1 MPSDHLLVPTTDQV
15 PARSHIG
22 NLPARTH
29 PGPLPPSRHTG
40 HLPARTHMDHILAAL
55 EAPLARSDDTVGKTS
70 RLSQISCVL
79 AKACFFTLVVAGL
92 SVCPKS
98 S

>member
-22 NLPARTH
+22 N
-29 PGPLPPSRHTG
+29 
-40 HLPARTHMDHILAAL
+40 LPARTHMDHILAAL

-79 AKACFFTLVVAGL
+79 AKAAF
-92 SVCPKS
+92 
-98 S
+98 